1 MRLTFKERFFDI
13 KFDVYYNFNCKQM
26 RRVEGNESRMEAVYG
41 EYCKRHEAAVQKL
54 QEFDKDENVQG
65 WLQVIIL
72 YIEF

>member
-1 MRLTFKERFFDI
+1 MKRE
-13 KFDVYYNFNCKQM
+13 Q
-26 RRVEGNESRMEAVYG
+26 GNESRMEAVYS

-72 YIEF
+72 KIF